1 MSSHDMSSQLQREV
15 SQYLGQ
21 GYQIEEQHSST
32 SVTLFKKR
40 LFGLFGKRRLYL
52 WVDGLSKVQIS
63 KQSFRDLTKKL
74 SENVRSQR
82 ILQTKVSWTDECTRS
97 RPWDEFDELLFKE
110 YPQNLSMLTQLK
122 KDKPALQSEISLRNF
137 LGNMPATLKKEVE
150 RCLDNGYELRRYTN
164 GSATLKRRVSMA
176 SSLDEYET
184 LKLRADSTGGVQRD
198 GESCAT
204 LQKRLDELIRLFKMN
219 RKGYIPGALKYSLD
233 KQFEFDAEVNALYN
247 EMKYLGYTPNIGDY
261 IL

>member
-1 MSSHDMSSQLQREV
+1 MSNPDMSSLLQKEV

-52 WVDGLSKVQIS
+52 WVDGLSNVQIS

-74 SENVRSQR
+74 SENVKLQR
-82 ILQTKVSWTDECTRS
+82 ILQSKVSWTDERTKS

-110 YPQNLSMLTQLK
+110 YPQNMSTLTQLK
-122 KDKPALQSEISLRNF
+122 KDKAALQSEIRLRNY

-150 RCLDNGYELRRYTN
+150 RCLDNGYELKRYTN
-164 GSATLKRRVSMA
+164 DSVTLKRRVSKGVGA
-176 SSLDEYET
+176 DYET
-184 LKLRADSTGGVQRD
+184 LKLCADSTGGVQRD
-198 GESCAT
+198 GESCTT
-204 LQKRLDELIRLFKMN
+204 LQKRLDELIELFKMN

-233 KQFEFDAEVNALYN
+233 NQFEFDTEVKALYN